1 MRAASYFLRVW
12 LREKELVLVV
22 EIDDFVGKRGRH
34 LRSGG
39 QIFGGGKCIS
49 ASRFPEHSWKGPG
62 KIYMRRI
69 RNRVIQFDRGSW

>member
-39 QIFGGGKCIS
+39 QIFGVVSALVLPGSQNTVGK
-49 ASRFPEHSWKGPG
+49 ALEKF
-62 KIYMRRI
+62 
-69 RNRVIQFDRGSW
+69 V